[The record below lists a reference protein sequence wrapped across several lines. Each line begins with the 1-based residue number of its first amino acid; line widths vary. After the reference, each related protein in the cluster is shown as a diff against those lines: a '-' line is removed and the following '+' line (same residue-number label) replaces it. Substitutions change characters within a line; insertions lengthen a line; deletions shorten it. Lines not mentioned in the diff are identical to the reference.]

1 MTSVVPPP
9 DSSGPLDPLDP
20 LDPLESG
27 PQSDAAEPTDPE
39 HGSTNSMVRGRKK
52 KDDGWKRSSIEWT
65 LVIVGAV
72 AVALA
77 IKITSI
83 QAFYIPSKSMVP
95 TLEVGDRVLV
105 NKWSYRVH
113 DVNRGDIVVFERPEG
128 ETSNIKDLIKR
139 VIALPNETVTIA
151 DNHVMIDG
159 KVLDEPYLPAGT
171 LTQSV
176 GTYPC
181 PPSDPSR
188 IPEGDVWFMGDN
200 RTDSKDS
207 RYFGPVPESKI
218 VGRAFF
224 RLWPLDRLGA
234 L

>member
-9 DSSGPLDPLDP
+9 DGGGPPPPAEPGPHGRIDEPAGVEGGRGAADGPPDRGPSGP
-20 LDPLESG
+20 
-27 PQSDAAEPTDPE
+27 A
-39 HGSTNSMVRGRKK
+39 
-52 KDDGWKRSSIEWT
+52 KDDAWKRSAIEWT

-77 IKITSI
+77 IKVTSI

-113 DVNRGDIVVFERPEG
+113 DVNRGDIVVFERPDG
-128 ETSNIKDLIKR
+128 ETSDIKDLIKR
-139 VIALPNETVTIA
+139 VIALPGETVTIA

-159 KVLDEPYLPAGT
+159 HVLDEPYLPEGT
-171 LTQSV
+171 LTQAV

-181 PPSDPSR
+181 PPTDPCK

-224 RLWPLDRLGA
+224 RLWPVDRIGA

>member
-9 DSSGPLDPLDP
+9 EGIGPSEAPETASAPRSSG
-20 LDPLESG
+20 
-27 PQSDAAEPTDPE
+27 
-39 HGSTNSMVRGRKK
+39 RRK

-77 IKITSI
+77 IKVTSI

-113 DVNRGDIVVFERPEG
+113 DVNRGDIVVFERPDG

-139 VIALPNETVTIA
+139 VIALPGETVTID
-151 DNHVMIDG
+151 DNHVLIDG
-159 KVLDEPYLPAGT
+159 HVLDEPYLPQGT

-181 PPSDPSR
+181 PPTDPCK

-224 RLWPLDRLGA
+224 RLWPLDRIGA